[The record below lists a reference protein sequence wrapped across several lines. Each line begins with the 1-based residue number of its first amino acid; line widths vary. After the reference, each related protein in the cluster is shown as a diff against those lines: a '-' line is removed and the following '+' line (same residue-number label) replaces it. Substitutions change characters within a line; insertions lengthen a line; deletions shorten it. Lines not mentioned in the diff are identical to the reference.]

1 MRKYKT
7 RPRYFPKNATWP
19 EGKSGLIMG
28 LHHERKSTMSNTKIA
43 LTRTLLFAAALMI
56 LSCASPMR
64 LTDNWRNSTYK
75 GPAFKKIMVVA
86 LTRHDD
92 LRQPIEDEFAKQL
105 RSRGVEVATCHE
117 YFPDPDK
124 ATREELIRVSQGMG
138 IEAYLIGRVLGTGT
152 DVVTSGPS
160 DTTLDSMTYI
170 PWFGPRQPMTRQQ
183 EAVTIE
189 SRLYDGKTMGIVWR
203 STVDA
208 VNPTGSD
215 DQISRFVSLVVKT
228 LRDMK
233 LIPSS

>member
-1 MRKYKT
+1 MGKT
-7 RPRYFPKNATWP
+7 RTAI
-19 EGKSGLIMG
+19 SGI
-28 LHHERKSTMSNTKIA
+28 
-43 LTRTLLFAAALMI
+43 LLFAAALMT

-64 LTDNWRNSTYK
+64 LTDNWRNSTYT

-86 LTRHDD
+86 LTKHGD

-105 RSRGVEVATCHE
+105 RSRGIEVATCHD

-138 IEAYLIGRVLGTGT
+138 IEAYLIGRVLGVGT

-160 DTTLDSMTYI
+160 DTTLDSMSYL
-170 PWFGPRQPMTRQQ
+170 PWFGPGQPMTRQR

-228 LRDMK
+228 LHDKK
-233 LIPSS
+233 LI

>member
-1 MRKYKT
+1 
-7 RPRYFPKNATWP
+7 
-19 EGKSGLIMG
+19 
-28 LHHERKSTMSNTKIA
+28 
-43 LTRTLLFAAALMI
+43 
-56 LSCASPMR
+56 
-64 LTDNWRNSTYK
+64 
-75 GPAFKKIMVVA
+75 
-86 LTRHDD
+86 
-92 LRQPIEDEFAKQL
+92 
-105 RSRGVEVATCHE
+105 
-117 YFPDPDK
+117 
-124 ATREELIRVSQGMG
+124 
-138 IEAYLIGRVLGTGT
+138 
-152 DVVTSGPS
+152 VTSGPS
-160 DTTLDSMTYI
+160 DTTLDSMAYI

>member
-1 MRKYKT
+1 MGKT
-7 RPRYFPKNATWP
+7 RTAI
-19 EGKSGLIMG
+19 SGI
-28 LHHERKSTMSNTKIA
+28 
-43 LTRTLLFAAALMI
+43 LLFAAALMT

-64 LTDNWRNSTYK
+64 LTDNWRNSTYT

-86 LTRHDD
+86 LTKQGD
-92 LRQPIEDEFAKQL
+92 LRQPIENEFAKQL
-105 RSRGVEVATCHE
+105 RSRGIEVATCHD

-138 IEAYLIGRVLGTGT
+138 IEAYLIGRVLGVGT

-160 DTTLDSMTYI
+160 DTTLDSMAYM
-170 PWFGPRQPMTRQQ
+170 PWFGPGQPMTRQR

-228 LRDMK
+228 LRDKK
-233 LIPSS
+233 LI

>member
-1 MRKYKT
+1 
-7 RPRYFPKNATWP
+7 
-19 EGKSGLIMG
+19 
-28 LHHERKSTMSNTKIA
+28 MSNTKIA
-43 LTRTLLFAAALMI
+43 LTTLLFAAALMT

-64 LTDNWRNSTYK
+64 LTDNWRNSTYT
-75 GPAFKKIMVVA
+75 GPAYKKIMVIA
-86 LTRHDD
+86 LTKHND
-92 LRQPIEDEFAKQL
+92 LRQPIENEFAKQL

-124 ATREELIRVSQGMG
+124 ATREELVRVSQGMG

-152 DVVTSGPS
+152 DVQTYGPS
-160 DTTLDSMTYI
+160 DTTMDSMAYL
-170 PWFGPRQPMTRQQ
+170 PWFGPGPPMTRQRP
-183 EAVTIE
+183 AVTIE

-233 LIPSS
+233 LIP